1 MSNVSNNIKDLF
13 KDCVTVPNFLSLV
26 RILLIPVFA
35 VLMIK
40 DYVIAAVIVIAFAE
54 FTDMLDGY
62 IARKF
67 NQITALGKM
76 LDPIAD
82 KLSQIAIV
90 IILIIKYWNNA
101 IKYLFFFFIAKEI
114 VMLAGGAVL
123 IAKGLKPAAAAIW
136 GKLATCVFC
145 VVMIIVLALGENGA
159 LCDIIGYTLPNAVT
173 WVLVSISAVCTLASL
188 LCYIPPF
195 IKQLKENKTDNEE
208 KE

>member
-1 MSNVSNNIKDLF
+1 MSNIKKYLKELF

-40 DYVIAAVIVIAFAE
+40 DHVIAAVVVIAVAE
-54 FTDMLDGY
+54 LTDTFDGY
-62 IARKF
+62 IARRF
-67 NQITALGKM
+67 NQVTELGKM

-82 KLSQIAIV
+82 KLSQMAIV
-90 IILIIKYWNNA
+90 IILIVKYWDNA

-114 VMLAGGAVL
+114 VMIIGGAVL
-123 IAKGLKPAAAAIW
+123 IVKGLKPAAAAIW
-136 GKLATCVFC
+136 GKLATLVFC
-145 VVMIIVLALGENGA
+145 VVMVIVLALGENGA
-159 LCDIIGYTLPNAVT
+159 LCDIIGYTLPNTVT
-173 WVLVSISAVCTLASL
+173 WILVSISAIFTLGSL

-195 IKQLKENKTDNEE
+195 FKQLNERKTDNET